1 MTNIFT
7 YTLRLDI
14 RTSQYRKKGFP
25 IVVFL
30 HKNKEQKKINLQLFF
45 EVKDWNF
52 KKQLPK
58 NNKQVAL
65 LINKKKNLLDEIHLK
80 SLNGERFDLDYLKKL
95 LLNDLNYVPQQTFTS
110 FYKKYI
116 QELLLAN
123 KIATLKKYENAFNQL
138 HVLKKT
144 INFTNL
150 NYVFFHNF
158 KEARLRSGN
167 SKNTVHT
174 YLTVYRSVYN
184 EAVRRGITSDKKPF
198 AGVFKSV
205 FLKANRTKKRN
216 LSKESIVLLEN
227 ATDLTL
233 AEKRAKDLFL
243 LLFYFGGQDLKDV
256 YYLPKCNLA
265 NGRVYFVRGKLDDAG
280 FQFDLKIHPK
290 AKCIINIYTA
300 PGEFVFP
307 WRKDFTGYKTFRD
320 NFRRNLIKVQHKL
333 GIKILPLGGSMGVKV
348 ARHSFATIAK
358 NLFIEGDLL
367 RELMGHER
375 NEVDIIYKD
384 KYPKKIRDTALFKII
399 S

>member
-1 MTNIFT
+1 MTNIIT
-7 YTLRLDI
+7 YTLRLDT

-25 IVVFL
+25 VVVFL
-30 HKNKEQKKINLQLFF
+30 HKNKAQKKINLPMFF
-45 EVKDWNF
+45 ELKDWNF

-58 NNKQVAL
+58 NNKQIAL

-80 SLNGERFDLDYLKKL
+80 SLNGELFHLDHVKKL
-95 LLNDLNYVPQQTFTS
+95 LLNDLDFVPAQTFTS
-110 FYKKYI
+110 FYKEYMK
-116 QELLLAN
+116 ELLLAN
-123 KIATLKKYENAFNQL
+123 KIATYKKYENAFNQL
-138 HVLKKT
+138 HILKKT
-144 INFTNL
+144 IDFADL
-150 NYVFFHNF
+150 NYVFFHLF

-184 EAVRRGITSDKKPF
+184 ESVRRGIIADKKPF
-198 AGVFKSV
+198 LDVFKSV
-205 FLKANRTKKRN
+205 FVKANRTKKRN
-216 LSKESIVLLEN
+216 ISKESIILLED
-227 ATDLTL
+227 AIDLTF
-233 AEKRAKDLFL
+233 AEKRAVNLFL

-256 YYLPKCNLA
+256 YYLKKSNIA
-265 NGRVYFVRGKLDDAG
+265 NGRVYFMRGKLDNAG
-280 FQFDLKIHPK
+280 FQFDLKIH
-290 AKCIINIYTA
+290 AKSQFIINLYTA

-320 NFRRNLIKVQHKL
+320 NFRRNLIKVQKKL

-358 NLFIEGDLL
+358 NLFIDGDLL

-375 NEVDIIYKD
+375 SEVDTIYKD
-384 KYPKKIRDTALFKII
+384 KYSESVRDAALFKII